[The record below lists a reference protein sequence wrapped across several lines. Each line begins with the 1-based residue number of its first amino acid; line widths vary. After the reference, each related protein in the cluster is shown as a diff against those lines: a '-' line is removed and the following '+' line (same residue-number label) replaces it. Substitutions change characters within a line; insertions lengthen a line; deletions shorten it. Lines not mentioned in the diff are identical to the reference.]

1 MLHQAGWRDFLHP
14 ARAPAA
20 QEIFYVRTLRGS
32 LRHSVAALFL
42 LLSACAP
49 GANLPLLD
57 SSGINAAGYKLSTG
71 DEIRLTT
78 FGEQNLSGEFGI
90 DDSGNVALPLLGPM
104 PADGLTTRAL
114 ANEISDALR
123 TRKLLT
129 DPSVVVEVVKYRPV
143 FVLGEVQ
150 HPGPFPYQPHMTM
163 LSAVALAGGFTP
175 RAVRNRASVVRSGPD
190 GTIEGRV
197 ERQSLIQPG
206 DVMTVLERNF

>member
-1 MLHQAGWRDFLHP
+1 MLHMSGRRDFLHA
-14 ARAPAA
+14 ARPPAA
-20 QEIFYVRTLRGS
+20 REIRYVRMSRGS
-32 LRHSVAALFL
+32 LRHGFAALLL
-42 LLSACAP
+42 LLSACEP

-57 SSGINAAGYKLSTG
+57 SSAVNAAGYKLSTG

-78 FGEQNLSGEFGI
+78 FGEQTLSGQFGI

-114 ANEISDALR
+114 AEEISDALR
-123 TRKLLT
+123 TRKLLNE
-129 DPSVVVEVVKYRPV
+129 PSVVVEVVKYRPV

-150 HPGPFPYQPHMTM
+150 RPGPFPYQPHMTM

-175 RAVRNRASVVRSGPD
+175 RAVRSRAAVVRSGQG